1 MNINLH
7 IERLILDG
15 LPLEAKDSATLHSAV
30 EVELGR
36 LLSQNTDVSNWQS
49 GGAVP
54 SVRADAIQLKA
65 ESSPAQIG
73 RQIAGSIYGGI
84 GKTI

>member
-15 LPLEAKDSATLHSAV
+15 LPLEARDSTALRAAV
-30 EVELGR
+30 EVELAQ
-36 LLSQNTDVSNWQS
+36 LLSQNTDMLNWQS
-49 GGAVP
+49 SGAM
-54 SVRADAIQLKA
+54 SSMRADAIQLTVQ
-65 ESSPAQIG
+65 SNPGQIG

-84 GKTI
+84 NKAV

>member
-15 LPLEAKDSATLHSAV
+15 VPFEARNRALLQTAV
-30 EVELGR
+30 EAELMR
-36 LLSQNTDVSNWQS
+36 LFTENNIASNWQT
-49 GGAVP
+49 GGAMP
-54 SVRADAIQLKA
+54 DMRADAIQLTPQNT
-65 ESSPAQIG
+65 PAQLG

-84 GKTI
+84 DKAV

>member
-15 LPLEAKDSATLHSAV
+15 VPFETRNRTLLQSAIET
-30 EVELGR
+30 ELVR
-36 LLSQNTDVSNWQS
+36 LLTENNIASNWQT
-49 GGAVP
+49 GGAMP
-54 SVRADAIQLKA
+54 DMRADAIQLA
-65 ESSPAQIG
+65 PQHTPAQLG

-84 GKTI
+84 DKAV